1 MTITGISRYG
11 EPSAHKRPRYKIE
24 VDGAYWY
31 ILAEDL
37 VARFRLRKGMEVDE
51 AFLQKLR
58 DAADYRKARERAF
71 YLLEE
76 REHTKDEL
84 ARKLARHAGWETARK
99 VVDEMEALG
108 LIREE
113 AYAGRYAR
121 YLSESRRF
129 GRRRIVQEM
138 IKKGFAREDIDGA
151 LEEIE
156 SDEDALTALA
166 VKKYG
171 RALRVELEAGEE
183 AEMSGFNRGGFTKA
197 ENRAIQG
204 LMRLGHGFSEARAAV
219 LAAEEAIREEME
231 EE

>member
-31 ILAEDL
+31 ILSEDL
-37 VARFRLRKGMEVDE
+37 VARFRLRKGMVVDE
-51 AFLQKLR
+51 AFLHKLR
-58 DAADYRKARERAF
+58 EAADYRKARERAF

-99 VVDEMEALG
+99 VADEMESLG
-108 LIREE
+108 LIREA
-113 AYAGRYAR
+113 AYAARYAQ
-121 YLSESRRF
+121 YLSESRHF

-138 IKKGFAREDIDGA
+138 MKKGFSRADIDGA
-151 LEEIE
+151 LEDAGT
-156 SDEDALTALA
+156 DEDSLTALA
-166 VKKYG
+166 MKKYG
-171 RALRVELEAGEE
+171 RALRAELEAGEE
-183 AEMSGFNRGGFTKA
+183 AEISGFNRGGFTKA

-219 LAAEEAIREEME
+219 LAVEEAIREEME
-231 EE
+231 GE